1 MTNSRV
7 APSSAFTAMLVTGM
21 LLAGAGAALVT
32 VVPTWLGL
40 ALPVVGLGLIAAA
53 VARERN
59 RRSSA

>member
-7 APSSAFTAMLVTGM
+7 APSSTFTAMLVTGM